1 MRVHE
6 LAKEF
11 RLTSKQLVAKL
22 AELGFKGKR
31 PSSGLD
37 SNEVAALRQS
47 LTGTSPKKAARPAP
61 APGASIAPS
70 PAAAAAA
77 AAAAARQKAPSLA
90 ARRTAA
96 TQRKRAQQ
104 AAISQA
110 RRRSPGAGA
119 SPVAA
124 AATAERMRRARATQA
139 GAAQDA
145 ATPAASEATEAPPAG
160 ESPAIVEARQPGS
173 EKARRGRPGAK
184 KGREVEEKLVVPTIE
199 VMKLDSPRRGGG
211 RKRGGKGRAGAKRGE
226 EAAGHPSR
234 REGSKGRIA
243 PRFVYSTRT
252 HKPAQKRSSKTQK
265 STEPRIVSITGD
277 ITVGQFC
284 ERTGVSMAEVMKS
297 LMTNHGQ
304 MLTLNQILPPDL
316 IEILAL
322 EFDVEVNLVEETDES
337 DVASFQIEDSE
348 DQLKP
353 RPPVVTV
360 MGHVDHG
367 KTSVLDAIRKA
378 NVVDGEHGG
387 ITQHIGAYHVDT
399 PGGTIVFL
407 DTPGHEAFT
416 SMRARGAQV
425 TDIVV
430 LVVAADD
437 PIMPQTIEA
446 INHANEAEVPII
458 VAINKIDLPTANIQR
473 ISADLMG
480 QGLIPETQ
488 GGEQIFCHVS
498 AKAQTG
504 IDELLEAVILQSEM
518 LELTANPGRK
528 AAGVIIEAH
537 NDPQRGAVS
546 TVLVQKGTLKIS
558 DPFVVGQQFGRIK
571 AMQDDQGRPQEEA
584 GPSMPVEILGLDGVP
599 EAGDVLLVMPGEK
612 EAREVAETRADRRRA
627 RGLDSRQHVSL
638 ENLKERVDEGD
649 IKELR
654 IVLKADVQG
663 SLGAISEALERI
675 LHEEIKVRILHSAV
689 GGVNESDVT
698 LADASDAIIV
708 AFNVR
713 PDAVAMLQAQNLG
726 IEIKSYQVIY
736 DLLDDIKAA
745 MAGMLDKRYKE
756 NVRGRVE
763 VREVF
768 RVSKVGNVAGCYVAS
783 GEVARTSRVRL
794 LRENVVIYDGRIS
807 SLKRFKDDVS
817 SVEVGLECGI
827 EIQDYQDIKVGD
839 ELEVYELEEVPV
851 EI

>member
-6 LAKEF
+6 LAKEL

-22 AELGFKGKR
+22 AELGFDGKR

-37 SNEVAALRQS
+37 SNEVSAVRQAVYGAA
-47 LTGTSPKKAARPAP
+47 PKKAARPALPP
-61 APGASIAPS
+61 APGAAPS
-70 PAAAAAA
+70 PGAAAAAA
-77 AAAAARQKAPSLA
+77 MARQKAPSLA

-96 TQRKRAQQ
+96 SQAKRAQQ

-110 RRRSPGAGA
+110 RRRAPGG

-124 AATAERMRRARATQA
+124 AAMAERMRRARS
-139 GAAQDA
+139 AQL
-145 ATPAASEATEAPPAG
+145 PAADEAEPAAAVETAESQPVPEAPSVLEP
-160 ESPAIVEARQPGS
+160 RQPGT
-173 EKARRGRPGAK
+173 ERARRGRPGAK
-184 KGREVEEKLVVPTIE
+184 KGRDGGEELVVPTIE

-211 RKRGGKGRAGAKRGE
+211 GRKRGGKGRLGAKRGE
-226 EAAGHPSR
+226 EGEGRPGAR
-234 REGSKGRIA
+234 RAEGPGSRIA
-243 PRFVYSTRT
+243 PRFIYSTRT
-252 HKPAQKRSSKTQK
+252 HKPALKKTPKSQK
-265 STEPRIVSITGD
+265 SAEPKIVRIKGD
-277 ITVGQFC
+277 VTVGQFA
-284 ERTGVSMAEVMKS
+284 EKTGISIADLMKS
-297 LMTNHGQ
+297 LMANHGQ
-304 MLTLNQILPPDL
+304 MLTLNQNLPPDL
-316 IEILAL
+316 VELLAL
-322 EFDVEVNLVEETDES
+322 EFNVEVNLVEESDES
-337 DVASFQIEDSE
+337 DVASYLIEDSE
-348 DQLKP
+348 EQLKP

-367 KTSVLDAIRKA
+367 KTSLLDAIRQA
-378 NVVDGEHGG
+378 NVVAGEYGG
-387 ITQHIGAYHVDT
+387 ITQHIGAYHVNT

-416 SMRARGAQV
+416 SMRARGAQI

-446 INHANEAEVPII
+446 INHATEAGVPII
-458 VAINKIDLPTANIQR
+458 VAINKIDLPTANINR

-488 GGEQIFCHVS
+488 GGEQMFCHVS
-498 AKAQTG
+498 AKSKTG
-504 IDELLEAVILQSEM
+504 IAELLEAVNLQAEM
-518 LELTANPGRK
+518 LELKANPNRR

-537 NDPQRGAVS
+537 NDPKRGAVS
-546 TVLVQKGTLKIS
+546 TVLVQKGTLKIG
-558 DPFVVGQQFGRIK
+558 DAFVVGRQYGRIK
-571 AMQDDQGRPQEEA
+571 AMQDDQGLPRDDA
-584 GPSMPVEILGLDGVP
+584 GPSMPVEILGLGGVP
-599 EAGDVLLVMPGEK
+599 EAGDVLLVMPSEK
-612 EAREVAETRADRRRA
+612 DAREVADLRADRRRA
-627 RGLDSRQHVSL
+627 RGLEMRRHVSL
-638 ENLKERVDEGD
+638 ENLKDRVDEGE

-654 IVLKADVQG
+654 IILKADVQG
-663 SLGAISEALERI
+663 SLGAIREALERI
-675 LHEEIKVRILHSAV
+675 LHEEIKIRILHSGA

-713 PDAVAMLQAQNLG
+713 PDAVATSQAHSLG

-783 GEVARTSRVRL
+783 GEVKSTSRVRL
-794 LRENVVIYDGRIS
+794 LRDNVVIYDGRVA
-807 SLKRFKDDVS
+807 SLRRFKDSVS
-817 SVEVGLECGI
+817 SVQVGLECGI
-827 EIQDYQDIKVGD
+827 EIRDFHDVKAGD